1 MRYDLAIRARRI
13 VTPTGERHGVV
24 GIRDGRIAV
33 LADTALNA
41 ADQVDL
47 ADDEVLLPGSVDSHV
62 HVNEPGRTEWEGF
75 ATATRAAAAGGVT
88 TIIDMPL
95 NSVPP
100 TIDTAAL
107 AVKRAATAGKLHV
120 DVGFWGGAVPGNT
133 ADLAALHDAGV
144 FGFKAFTLH
153 SGVDEFG
160 HLNHDELAD
169 ALCCL
174 ADLDAML
181 IVHAEDAATI
191 AAAPPPTGQRY
202 ADFLASRPRAAENI
216 AIADLLA
223 LAQRFGTRLHILHL
237 SSSDALP
244 MLRDA
249 KRAGIRVTA
258 ETCPHYLT
266 FTAEEIPDGA
276 TQFKCCPPIREAANR
291 ENLWQGLADGTIDL
305 VVTDH
310 SPCTAALK
318 RLDVGDFGLAWGG
331 IAGLQVGLSAVWTQA
346 RQRGISLTQVA
357 RWMAEHPA
365 DLVGLP
371 TKGRIAVGADAD
383 LCAFAPDAE
392 FTVAATNLHHRNP
405 ISAYHGTRLT
415 GTVRATWLR
424 GVRVTA
430 APTGILLRRGEA

>member
-1 MRYDLAIRARRI
+1 VRYDLAIRARRI
-13 VTPTGERHGVV
+13 VTPTGERHGVL
-24 GIRDGRIAV
+24 GIRDGRIAT
-33 LADTALNA
+33 LADTALDA
-41 ADQVDL
+41 ADHVDL
-47 ADDEVLLPGSVDSHV
+47 ADDEVLLPGLVDSHV

-144 FGFKAFTLH
+144 FGFKAFTLN

-191 AAAPPPTGQRY
+191 AAAPPPTGPRY
-202 ADFLASRPRAAENI
+202 ADFLASRPRAAENT

-346 RQRGISLTQVA
+346 RQRGISLTQVV
-357 RWMAEHPA
+357 RWMAEQPA